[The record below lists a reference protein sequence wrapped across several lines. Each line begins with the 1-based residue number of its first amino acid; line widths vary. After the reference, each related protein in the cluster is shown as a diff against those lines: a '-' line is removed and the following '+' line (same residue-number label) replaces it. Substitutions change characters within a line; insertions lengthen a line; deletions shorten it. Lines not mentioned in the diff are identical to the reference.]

1 MKNGFRA
8 GIRFSF
14 LILHSSFF
22 ILHLSTMPYELQEL
36 AAISGMPG
44 LYRLVRAARHG
55 VLVESLDEK
64 ATRTL
69 APARNKVSLLSEI
82 SIYTQ
87 DADETV
93 PLTEVFE
100 RIYQQHGAS
109 LAVTAK
115 SSEQELTDFLA
126 GVIPDYDRDRVYLSD
141 IKKLAS
147 WYGIVS
153 KHRPY
158 VAAEAAPA
166 AEATSEMAT
175 ISEASDATSETDSAA
190 AKPAPKS
197 KKAKA
202 AKTEE
207 PAAGEPLSTGG
218 VIAAADEAPTAE
230 GNPEAA
236 APAKKSRKKAE

>member
-1 MKNGFRA
+1 
-8 GIRFSF
+8 
-14 LILHSSFF
+14 
-22 ILHLSTMPYELQEL
+22 MPYELQEL

-64 ATRTL
+64 ATRSL

-100 RIYQQHGAS
+100 RIYQKHGAS
-109 LAVTAK
+109 SPVTVK

-153 KHRPY
+153 KHRSY
-158 VAAEAAPA
+158 IASEEAAE
-166 AEATSEMAT
+166 E
-175 ISEASDATSETDSAA
+175 
-190 AKPAPKS
+190 APKT
-197 KKAKA
+197 KA

-207 PAAGEPLSTGG
+207 PATNEPLSTGG
-218 VIAAADEAPTAE
+218 LITAADEAPTAD

-236 APAKKSRKKAE
+236 APAKKSRKKTE

>member
-1 MKNGFRA
+1 
-8 GIRFSF
+8 
-14 LILHSSFF
+14 
-22 ILHLSTMPYELQEL
+22 MPYELQEL

-87 DADETV
+87 DPDQTV

-100 RIYQQHGAS
+100 RIYQQHGAT
-109 LAVTAK
+109 APVTAK
-115 SSEQELTDFLA
+115 SSEGELTEFMA
-126 GVIPDYDRDRVYLSD
+126 SVIPDYDRDRVYLSD

-147 WYGIVS
+147 WFGIVS
-153 KHRPY
+153 KHLPY
-158 VAAEAAPA
+158 KEAAAPTAEETANTDTETADNAEAAP
-166 AEATSEMAT
+166 
-175 ISEASDATSETDSAA
+175 
-190 AKPAPKS
+190 
-197 KKAKA
+197 KAKRKSVKA
-202 AKTEE
+202 DE
-207 PAAGEPLSTGG
+207 PSDDEPLSTGG
-218 VIAAADEAPTAE
+218 VIAATDEAPEAA

>member
-1 MKNGFRA
+1 
-8 GIRFSF
+8 
-14 LILHSSFF
+14 
-22 ILHLSTMPYELQEL
+22 MPYELQEL

-93 PLTEVFE
+93 PLSEVFE
-100 RIYQQHGAS
+100 RIHQKHGAS
-109 LAVTAK
+109 SPVSAK
-115 SSEQELTDFLA
+115 SSEDELTSFLA

-147 WYGIVS
+147 WYGIIS

-158 VAAEAAPA
+158 VAAEASAQTEPTESPEA
-166 AEATSEMAT
+166 A
-175 ISEASDATSETDSAA
+175 DADALKA
-190 AKPAPKS
+190 

-202 AKTEE
+202 PKATE
-207 PAAGEPLSTGG
+207 PTADEPLSTGG
-218 VIAAADEAPTAE
+218 VIGAEDAAPAAK

-236 APAKKSRKKAE
+236 APAKKPRKKAE

>member
-1 MKNGFRA
+1 
-8 GIRFSF
+8 
-14 LILHSSFF
+14 
-22 ILHLSTMPYELQEL
+22 MPYELQEL

-87 DADETV
+87 DPDQTV

-100 RIYQQHGAS
+100 RIHQKHGAD
-109 LAVTAK
+109 LAVTSK
-115 SSEQELTDFLA
+115 SSEGELTDFLA

-158 VAAEAAPA
+158 QAAEASAPEAAAGEASAPEGTAETPAAEAAPA
-166 AEATSEMAT
+166 A
-175 ISEASDATSETDSAA
+175 
-190 AKPAPKS
+190 P
-197 KKAKA
+197 KAKRKTSKA
-202 AKTEE
+202 TEE
-207 PAAGEPLSTGG
+207 PAANEPLSTGG
-218 VIAAADEAPTAE
+218 VIGETDADPKAE

-236 APAKKSRKKAE
+236 APAKKSRKKTE

>member
-1 MKNGFRA
+1 
-8 GIRFSF
+8 
-14 LILHSSFF
+14 
-22 ILHLSTMPYELQEL
+22 MPYELQEL

-87 DADETV
+87 DPEETV

-100 RIYQQHGAS
+100 RIYQKHGAAS
-109 LAVTAK
+109 PVTAK
-115 SSEQELTDFLA
+115 SSEGELTDFLA

-158 VAAEAAPA
+158 QEAAA
-166 AEATSEMAT
+166 ADAATE
-175 ISEASDATSETDSAA
+175 EASAATEE
-190 AKPAPKS
+190 APKA
-197 KKAKA
+197 KAKAPKA
-202 AKTEE
+202 AKTATE
-207 PAAGEPLSTGG
+207 PSADEPLSTGG
-218 VIAAADEAPTAE
+218 VIGAADEAPTAE

>member
-1 MKNGFRA
+1 
-8 GIRFSF
+8 
-14 LILHSSFF
+14 
-22 ILHLSTMPYELQEL
+22 MPYELQEL

-100 RIYQQHGAS
+100 RIYQKHGAS
-109 LAVTAK
+109 SPVTAK
-115 SSEQELTDFLA
+115 SSENELTDFLA

-158 VAAEAAPA
+158 VAAEAAA
-166 AEATSEMAT
+166 TAEAAPET
-175 ISEASDATSETDSAA
+175 DATAET
-190 AKPAPKS
+190 PAPKA

-202 AKTEE
+202 PKADE

-236 APAKKSRKKAE
+236 APAKKSRKKTE

>member
-1 MKNGFRA
+1 
-8 GIRFSF
+8 
-14 LILHSSFF
+14 
-22 ILHLSTMPYELQEL
+22 MPYELQEL

-44 LYRLVRAARHG
+44 LYRLLRAARHG
-55 VLVESLDEK
+55 VLVESIDEK

-100 RIYQQHGAS
+100 RIYQKHGAAS
-109 LAVTAK
+109 PVSAK
-115 SSEQELTDFLA
+115 SSEGELTDFLA
-126 GVIPDYDRDRVYLSD
+126 GVIPDYDRNRVYLSD

-153 KHRPY
+153 KYRPY

-166 AEATSEMAT
+166 ADTAPAAE
-175 ISEASDATSETDSAA
+175 AA
-190 AKPAPKS
+190 AENDAATETPEPKA

-202 AKTEE
+202 AKAEE

-218 VIAAADEAPTAE
+218 VIAAADEDSAAE

>member
-1 MKNGFRA
+1 
-8 GIRFSF
+8 
-14 LILHSSFF
+14 
-22 ILHLSTMPYELQEL
+22 MPYELQEL

-100 RIYQQHGAS
+100 RIYQKHGVAS
-109 LAVTAK
+109 PVTPK
-115 SSEQELTDFLA
+115 SSESELTDFLA

-166 AEATSEMAT
+166 AEA
-175 ISEASDATSETDSAA
+175 ASDAEDATEKA
-190 AKPAPKS
+190 APKA

>member
-1 MKNGFRA
+1 
-8 GIRFSF
+8 
-14 LILHSSFF
+14 
-22 ILHLSTMPYELQEL
+22 MPYELQEL

-100 RIYQQHGAS
+100 RIYQKHGAS
-109 LAVTAK
+109 SPVSAK
-115 SSEQELTDFLA
+115 SDESELTGFLA

-141 IKKLAS
+141 IRKLAS

-158 VAAEAAPA
+158 VAAEAAPETDAA
-166 AEATSEMAT
+166 AET
-175 ISEASDATSETDSAA
+175 EAAET
-190 AKPAPKS
+190 PAPKA

-218 VIAAADEAPTAE
+218 VIAAANEAPTAE

>member
-1 MKNGFRA
+1 
-8 GIRFSF
+8 
-14 LILHSSFF
+14 
-22 ILHLSTMPYELQEL
+22 MPYELQEL

-100 RIYQQHGAS
+100 RIYQKHGAAS
-109 LAVTAK
+109 PVTAK
-115 SSEQELTDFLA
+115 SSESELTDFLA

-166 AEATSEMAT
+166 A
-175 ISEASDATSETDSAA
+175 SETADNSAA
-190 AKPAPKS
+190 ATETEAAEKPAPKA

-218 VIAAADEAPTAE
+218 VIGAADEAPAAE

>member
-1 MKNGFRA
+1 MSPTRLMTHNLK
-8 GIRFSF
+8 
-14 LILHSSFF
+14 LI
-22 ILHLSTMPYELQEL
+22 IPKRMPYELQEL

-87 DADETV
+87 DPEETV
-93 PLTEVFE
+93 PLSEVFE
-100 RIYQQHGAS
+100 RIYQKHGTAVP
-109 LAVTAK
+109 VTAK
-115 SSEQELTDFLA
+115 SSEVELTDFLA

-153 KHRPY
+153 KNRPY
-158 VAAEAAPA
+158 VAAEAPASTEAPA
-166 AEATSEMAT
+166 EPASTVAAPKATRKTAK
-175 ISEASDATSETDSAA
+175 AD
-190 AKPAPKS
+190 KPA
-197 KKAKA
+197 AD
-202 AKTEE
+202 
-207 PAAGEPLSTGG
+207 EPLSTGG
-218 VIAAADEAPTAE
+218 LIAAADTAPEAE
-230 GNPEAA
+230 GNPEATV
-236 APAKKSRKKAE
+236 PAKKSRKKAE

>member
-1 MKNGFRA
+1 
-8 GIRFSF
+8 
-14 LILHSSFF
+14 
-22 ILHLSTMPYELQEL
+22 MPYELQEL

-87 DADETV
+87 DPDQTV
-93 PLTEVFE
+93 LLTDVFE
-100 RIYQQHGAS
+100 RIYQKHGTAS
-109 LAVTAK
+109 PVTAK
-115 SSEQELTDFLA
+115 SSEGELTDFMA
-126 GVIPDYDRDRVYLSD
+126 SIIPDYDRDRVYLSD

-158 VAAEAAPA
+158 QEAATPT
-166 AEATSEMAT
+166 ETAT
-175 ISEASDATSETDSAA
+175 ET
-190 AKPAPKS
+190 APKA
-197 KKAKA
+197 KRKAKA
-202 AKTEE
+202 DE
-207 PAAGEPLSTGG
+207 PTADEPLSTGG
-218 VIAAADEAPTAE
+218 VIGTTDETPDAN

>member
-1 MKNGFRA
+1 MSFELGPFTFVVGFNSKFK
-8 GIRFSF
+8 IQNFPK
-14 LILHSSFF
+14 
-22 ILHLSTMPYELQEL
+22 MPYELQEL

-87 DADETV
+87 DPDQTV
-93 PLTEVFE
+93 PLTDVFE
-100 RIYQQHGAS
+100 RIYQQHGAT
-109 LAVTAK
+109 APVTAK
-115 SSEQELTDFLA
+115 SSDSELTGFMA
-126 GVIPDYDRDRVYLSD
+126 GIIPDYDRERVYLSD
-141 IKKLAS
+141 IKKVATWFS
-147 WYGIVS
+147 IVS

-158 VAAEAAPA
+158 QEAPAAEAPATEAAEAAP
-166 AEATSEMAT
+166 
-175 ISEASDATSETDSAA
+175 
-190 AKPAPKS
+190 
-197 KKAKA
+197 KAKRKS
-202 AKTEE
+202 AKADSE
-207 PAAGEPLSTGG
+207 PAADEPLSTGG
-218 VIAAADEAPTAE
+218 TIPATDEAPDAA

>member
-1 MKNGFRA
+1 
-8 GIRFSF
+8 
-14 LILHSSFF
+14 
-22 ILHLSTMPYELQEL
+22 MPYELQEL

-64 ATRTL
+64 ATRSL

-87 DADETV
+87 DPDQTV

-100 RIYQQHGAS
+100 RIYQQHGAT
-109 LAVTAK
+109 LPVTAK
-115 SSEQELTDFLA
+115 SSEEELTGFMA
-126 GVIPDYDRDRVYLSD
+126 GIIPDYDRERVYLSD
-141 IKKLAS
+141 IKKVTN
-147 WYGIVS
+147 WYGVVS

-158 VAAEAAPA
+158 QEAAA
-166 AEATSEMAT
+166 DT
-175 ISEASDATSETDSAA
+175 
-190 AKPAPKS
+190 
-197 KKAKA
+197 
-202 AKTEE
+202 E
-207 PAAGEPLSTGG
+207 PAATEPLSTGG
-218 VIAAADEAPTAE
+218 LIATEETATPE

>member
-1 MKNGFRA
+1 
-8 GIRFSF
+8 
-14 LILHSSFF
+14 
-22 ILHLSTMPYELQEL
+22 MPYELQEL

-87 DADETV
+87 DPEETV

-100 RIYQQHGAS
+100 RIYQKHGAAS
-109 LAVTAK
+109 PVTAK
-115 SSEQELTDFLA
+115 SSEDELTSFLA

-153 KHRPY
+153 EHRPY
-158 VAAEAAPA
+158 QEAAAAEAIEEAPA
-166 AEATSEMAT
+166 TTEE
-175 ISEASDATSETDSAA
+175 
-190 AKPAPKS
+190 APKP
-197 KKAKA
+197 KAKS
-202 AKTEE
+202 AKATKADTE
-207 PAAGEPLSTGG
+207 PSADEPLSTGG
-218 VIAAADEAPTAE
+218 VIGAADEAPTAE
-230 GNPEAA
+230 GNPEAT

>member
-1 MKNGFRA
+1 
-8 GIRFSF
+8 
-14 LILHSSFF
+14 
-22 ILHLSTMPYELQEL
+22 MPYELQEL

-100 RIYQQHGAS
+100 RIYQKHGGAAPVS
-109 LAVTAK
+109 AK
-115 SSEQELTDFLA
+115 SSEGELTGFLA

-141 IKKLAS
+141 IKKLAT

-166 AEATSEMAT
+166 AEVVPETETVA
-175 ISEASDATSETDSAA
+175 EA
-190 AKPAPKS
+190 PAPKAR
-197 KKAKA
+197 KAKA
-202 AKTEE
+202 AKADE
-207 PAAGEPLSTGG
+207 PAADEPLSTGG

-236 APAKKSRKKAE
+236 APVKKSRKKAE